1 MLSISFAAVLKWAA
15 LLFFAFLAAVAVVDL
30 LTMSQDRRVRM
41 LSRCG
46 HSQRAIARRLK
57 ITRYRV
63 RLALPN
69 SWQYETINISDHH

>member
-1 MLSISFAAVLKWAA
+1 MISLSLAAIFKV
-15 LLFFAFLAAVAVVDL
+15 AFLLLAVVAVVDL

-46 HSQRAIARRLK
+46 HSQRSIAARLQ

-63 RLALPN
+63 RMAL
-69 SWQYETINISDHH
+69 S

>member
-1 MLSISFAAVLKWAA
+1 MISLSLAAIFKV
-15 LLFFAFLAAVAVVDL
+15 AFLLLAVVALIDL

-46 HSQRAIARRLK
+46 HSQRSIASRLQ

-63 RLALPN
+63 RQCLA
-69 SWQYETINISDHH
+69 

>member
-1 MLSISFAAVLKWAA
+1 MISLSLAAIFKV
-15 LLFFAFLAAVAVVDL
+15 AFLFLAVVAVVDL

-46 HSQRAIARRLK
+46 HSQRSIASRLQ

-63 RLALPN
+63 RMAL
-69 SWQYETINISDHH
+69 S

>member
-1 MLSISFAAVLKWAA
+1 MISLSLAAIFKV
-15 LLFFAFLAAVAVVDL
+15 AFLLLAVVAVVDL

-46 HSQRAIARRLK
+46 HSQRRIASRLQ

-63 RLALPN
+63 RQCLA
-69 SWQYETINISDHH
+69 

>member
-1 MLSISFAAVLKWAA
+1 MISLSLAAIFKV
-15 LLFFAFLAAVAVVDL
+15 AFLLLAIVAVVDL

-46 HSQRAIARRLK
+46 HSQRSIAARLN

-63 RLALPN
+63 RQCLA
-69 SWQYETINISDHH
+69 